1 MSTIATE
8 TVRLA
13 ADRRQPGERAHLTTR
28 LDDFA
33 TTRQKVGKQE
43 ELRMR
48 IRKSM
53 RDAVIAAL
61 AVIAVGIAAC
71 NQFEPRD
78 KRFYYRALW
87 NFALR
92 EDLAELDSEFNGV
105 DFGHSNLYENLLL
118 TGGKDVA
125 AIDDRARKETLAF
138 IATKPQLNPNEEAIA
153 PTYMRLAWRAQNTF
167 DEAHAL
173 HRATYD
179 IMASDEPDKDRA
191 LHNVL
196 AYYQQSDYAITAK
209 RLDHHRLDQFPYS
222 KTFRTRF
229 PLFNATIWS
238 YHYLQVAVYDPLRAA
253 HSLDEKKQAVR
264 PILAT
269 YRGYLAQ
276 PPVQWTFMPLT
287 AELSPAF
294 AARYQEIAN
303 IFDNLHMLHDNISD
317 ILASEA
323 LGTWEEKRAEI
334 YRIVNSYYLAS
345 ADAANPMIVKTSL
358 EREHHH

>member
-1 MSTIATE
+1 MMICTYMR
-8 TVRLA
+8 RLA
-13 ADRRQPGERAHLTTR
+13 IVAL
-28 LDDFA
+28 A
-33 TTRQKVGKQE
+33 TV
-43 ELRMR
+43 
-48 IRKSM
+48 
-53 RDAVIAAL
+53 AL
-61 AVIAVGIAAC
+61 AVAAC
-71 NQFEPRD
+71 SQFEPRD

-118 TGGKDVA
+118 TGGKDVP
-125 AIDDRARKETLAF
+125 AIEDQARKETLAF
-138 IATKPQLNPNEEAIA
+138 IATKPRLNPNEEAIA
-153 PTYMRLAWRAQNTF
+153 PNYMKLAWRAQNTF

-191 LHNVL
+191 LRSVL
-196 AYYQQSDYAITAK
+196 AYYQQSDYAITAQ
-209 RLDHHRLDQFPYS
+209 RLDHHRLDLFPYS

-229 PLFNATIWS
+229 PLFNATIWA
-238 YHYLQVAVYDPLRAA
+238 YHYLQVAVYDPLQAA
-253 HSLDEKKQAVR
+253 KSLEEKKQAAR

-276 PPVQWTFMPLT
+276 PPVQWTFMPIT

-294 AARYQEIAN
+294 AARYPVIAN

-323 LGTWEEKRAEI
+323 LPTWEEKRAEI

-345 ADAANPMIVKTSL
+345 ADAANPMIVKTSV
-358 EREHHH
+358 EQEHHH